1 VALGAEH
8 RAVLRLVFAQGM
20 RPVVVGILLGLG
32 TMLWLSQLMTSL
44 LFNVTPRD
52 PVTYATVV
60 TLLVLVAALACY
72 LPARRVLGVDPATAL
87 RIE

>member
-1 VALGAEH
+1 M
-8 RAVLRLVFAQGM
+8 LRLVFAQGM

-32 TMLWLSQLMTSL
+32 AMLWLSQLMTSL

-52 PVTYATVV
+52 PVTYTTVV
-60 TLLVLVAALACY
+60 TSLILVAALACY
-72 LPARRVLGVDPATAL
+72 IPARRVLGVDPATAL